1 MPVKAF
7 GVAKLRLAPALA
19 PEKRELLARA
29 MAATVLRAAGPLP
42 VAVVCDD
49 AAVADW
55 ATEQGA
61 AVVWAPGRGLDG
73 AVSDGVR
80 ALGRTGAARVIVAH
94 ADLPLATDLTWVA
107 RFGGV
112 TLVPDHRDD
121 GTNVACV
128 PAMAGFPFAYGPGSF
143 LRHGAAALRLG
154 LALRVVREPH
164 LGRDV
169 DVPADLSWAGVAV
182 EGPPHRRATDSGPGQ
197 PTGTAAVLL
206 G

>member
-29 MAATVLRAAGPLP
+29 MAATVLRAARPLP

-49 AAVADW
+49 AAVAEW
-55 ATEQGA
+55 AAEQGA
-61 AVVWAPGRGLDG
+61 QVVWAPGRGLDG
-73 AVSDGVR
+73 AVSDGVQ
-80 ALGRTGAARVIVAH
+80 ALGGAGAERIIVAH
-94 ADLPLATDLTWVA
+94 ADLPFATALAWVA

-128 PAMAGFPFAYGPGSF
+128 PAAAGFPFAYGPGSF
-143 LRHGAAALRLG
+143 NRHGAAALRLG
-154 LALRVVREPH
+154 LALRVVRDPR

-169 DVPADLSWAGVAV
+169 DLPSDLPWTV
-182 EGPPHRRATDSGPGQ
+182 EGPPHRRATDTGTGQ
-197 PTGTAAVLL
+197 ATGTAAVLL